1 MDIIIEEAVL
11 DKYIEETNAS
21 GDSQHKGIYQFLK
34 SIRMLGYLH
43 REKHRIILQSGD
55 YEADLDDEYAKYLDK
70 RASGINIKFNE
81 D

>member
-43 REKHRIILQSGD
+43 REKHRIILHSGD
-55 YEADLDDEYAKYLDK
+55 YEASLDEDYAEYLDK
-70 RASGINIKFNE
+70 RASGIKITFEK